1 MSSEDTP
8 YVSHQFR
15 CVRCRFTLAE
25 FVVVVYMEFENGRF
39 YFLFVVRN
47 AVQHMLNSLRVFCS
61 ARRWWSTK
69 SFRLNYKKKVGKLI
83 YECWSETI
91 NDRLKD
97 TECVVFTIFPFV
109 WSSPPVSLRSFE
121 SRQQAEIFWNSQKT
135 SRPGRKGIRRH
146 KTRIMILCS
155 SQKRRNKTRFIA
167 LICET
172 CHILEFPVCQF
183 CCRSPGGPILS
194 GQCVCQLKIVI
205 FKSEKGNGCSFVG
218 FTVC

>member
-15 CVRCRFTLAE
+15 CVRCRFTLAG
-25 FVVVVYMEFENGRF
+25 FVVVVYMEFESGRF
-39 YFLFVVRN
+39 YFLCVARN

-69 SFRLNYKKKVGKLI
+69 SFRLNYKKKI
-83 YECWSETI
+83 CWKI
-91 NDRLKD
+91 NLRMLKRD
-97 TECVVFTIFPFV
+97 NKRQIGGSECVVFTIFPFV

-155 SQKRRNKTRFIA
+155 SQK
-167 LICET
+167 
-172 CHILEFPVCQF
+172 
-183 CCRSPGGPILS
+183 
-194 GQCVCQLKIVI
+194 
-205 FKSEKGNGCSFVG
+205 
-218 FTVC
+218 